1 MSDAPESG
9 GRVHDIVLGT
19 SGGARTRVVLYA
31 LCMAGV
37 LHAGGVA
44 LAIGLSRNAEPARP
58 PRTTQPLVMFEHVVE
73 LEPPPPAVAEPP
85 PPPPPPPP
93 PVAAKPPPEKSRPE
107 KPKEPAP
114 EPPPEAA
121 PEPEPAVAAA
131 PPDAPEP
138 PPEQP
143 PSEPPPAAQ
152 AGQVLAAAPTTASAP
167 PSFAIAAGQG
177 QRYVGG
183 TTSARGT
190 GTQANHTGQVGSGTG
205 TGLSRARPAAL
216 RSRSPDCGWPE
227 EAEDSDLEEA
237 FVTMQVALDAQGGV
251 TGVRLLSDPGYGFGR
266 RMEWCARA
274 RMKFEP
280 ARDPA
285 GNPVAGST
293 PPLRVRFVRDE

>member
-1 MSDAPESG
+1 MSEAPESG

-19 SGGARTRVVLYA
+19 STGGARSRVALYA
-31 LCMAGV
+31 LSMAGV

-44 LAIGLSRNAEPARP
+44 LAIGLSHDAAPASS
-58 PRTTQPLVMFEHVVE
+58 PRTTEPIVMFEHVVE
-73 LEPPPPAVAEPP
+73 LEPPLPPVVEPP
-85 PPPPPPPP
+85 PPTPP
-93 PVAAKPPPEKSRPE
+93 PVVAKPPPPKQRAS
-107 KPKEPAP
+107 KPKERAP
-114 EPPPEAA
+114 EPPPESA
-121 PEPEPAVAAA
+121 PKPEPAVATA
-131 PPDAPEP
+131 PPEAPEP

-152 AGQVLAAAPTTASAP
+152 AGQVLAAAPTAASAA

-177 QRYVGG
+177 QRYAGG
-183 TTSARGT
+183 TTSAGGT
-190 GTQANHTGQVGSGTG
+190 GTRANHTGQAGTGAG
-205 TGLSRARPAAL
+205 TGLSRAQPAAL

-237 FVTMQVALDAQGGV
+237 FVTMRIALDAAGAV
-251 TGVRLLSDPGYGFGR
+251 TGVELLSDPGYGFGR
-266 RMEWCARA
+266 RMQWCARA

-280 ARDPA
+280 ARDAA